1 MLIQVLAGTTSGTTV
16 ALLTN
21 PLDVIRA
28 NVQVS
33 SDQMR
38 LLRHVVTLFATQV
51 QRTSYKAAL
60 RILWKEERFTVFT
73 KGLSA
78 RMTQS
83 CISSACIVAGYETLK
98 RWSLLDEY
106 KDQVRW

>member
-33 SDQMR
+33 ANTGS
-38 LLRHVVTLFATQV
+38 
-51 QRTSYKAAL
+51 
-60 RILWKEERFTVFT
+60 
-73 KGLSA
+73 
-78 RMTQS
+78 
-83 CISSACIVAGYETLK
+83 
-98 RWSLLDEY
+98 
-106 KDQVRW
+106 